1 MRILIIGSQGFVGSY
16 ILLEL
21 VNKFGVI
28 PIYSTSLTDTKLL
41 GSSHCSDIRL
51 TELNIRSLSNFIYS
65 NQITCVVNAAGVIG
79 SEPDSNPD
87 MKIAEIIINS
97 VNLLKKKPTL
107 IHIGSSSEYTSQE
120 MGSNSNELS
129 ECHPS
134 SAYGKNK
141 LAVTKF
147 LLNASAQLNFKLCVC
162 RVFNIIGPGMNK
174 KTILGRLHDE
184 VVIDRKTKVDFLSL
198 ASYRDYIDI
207 RDVSNAVVK
216 LIVCIDGTAF
226 FPKIL
231 NVGSGTALE
240 VRSLINQIKYASNN
254 FFEFTELDS
263 SYGDKNIIWQQAN
276 IDQIKAII
284 NWDIKY
290 TMSQSIEYFLNKAD

>member
-1 MRILIIGSQGFVGSY
+1 
-16 ILLEL
+16 
-21 VNKFGVI
+21 
-28 PIYSTSLTDTKLL
+28 
-41 GSSHCSDIRL
+41 
-51 TELNIRSLSNFIYS
+51 
-65 NQITCVVNAAGVIG
+65 
-79 SEPDSNPD
+79 
-87 MKIAEIIINS
+87 
-97 VNLLKKKPTL
+97 
-107 IHIGSSSEYTSQE
+107 

-226 FPKIL
+226 FL
-231 NVGSGTALE
+231 
-240 VRSLINQIKYASNN
+240 
-254 FFEFTELDS
+254 
-263 SYGDKNIIWQQAN
+263 
-276 IDQIKAII
+276 
-284 NWDIKY
+284 
-290 TMSQSIEYFLNKAD
+290 